1 MKVDIEK
8 DVHLQNLVRHV
19 RERLLANNPV
29 QAFICL
35 RDLENY
41 LHGKNMDGS
50 PIRGHHEK
58 N

>member
-8 DVHLQNLVRHV
+8 DQHLQNLVRHV
-19 RERLLANNPV
+19 RERLILNNPV

-35 RDLENY
+35 QDLDNY

-50 PIRGHHEK
+50 EIK
-58 N
+58 K